1 MSTDRKKLLR
11 TALLGSTA
19 TLAGGAAIGA
29 GSDAFAQGAQGE
41 EQIFVTGSRI
51 PRQDLVAN
59 SPVAVVGAE
68 EIALTGNV
76 QVENL
81 LNDLP
86 QVVPGLTTVNNN
98 PGGIG
103 STVDL
108 RGIGVNRTLVL
119 VNGRRWLPA
128 GLAGFTDIQTIP
140 TGMVE
145 RIEIVTGGAS
155 AVYGS
160 DAIAGVINFILK
172 DDFEG
177 LTANAQYDIHSKG
190 DGERIYVDATMGSNF
205 ADGRGNVM
213 INVSWF
219 KQNPIF
225 QGDRTFSQ
233 IPCGTFS
240 RFVSQTTAADVGDG
254 SIFPAAPTTPAIGSE
269 GALCGWFDF
278 AGTGQNNLIAF
289 GSSRQPQG
297 RILGARGGGFTSSLI
312 FNNNGTLA
320 GSGAA
325 GPGNSPF
332 GSGQT
337 ICPSAELTGGGFL
350 CSYNYSPPNYLQLP
364 LTRTT
369 MNLVGHYD
377 INDDVEFFMDAS
389 FVNLDYGTRL
399 APVPATTRVN
409 LNTSN
414 PFFEGIQIVSTSTGN
429 PNGVDLVNQLANA
442 ACSRFKDA
450 NNQGNPT
457 VNCGTWTT
465 STPSGFFSAF
475 TGSEAR
481 AWIFA
486 NNSGNMPF
494 RVSKRLIEVGAR
506 DNPQDR
512 DLYQFTVGFR
522 GEFANG
528 WSWETYYQYA
538 KFRWTNSVRN
548 DVHKLRFK
556 QALDSRRTVTGTSN
570 GIPTSFANDTRCN
583 IPTGQD
589 PFATALSGPC
599 VPLDFFGLNSVTP
612 AQVNYIKTDATK
624 NTEFEREMFGFNLAG
639 TIVEL
644 PAGPL
649 GFAVGVEARRESG
662 RFSPDDTFAQGNTL
676 GFNAVQPTVGRIN
689 VWEVYGEALV
699 PLVSDTTLIK
709 YLAIEG
715 GFRWSKYSTVG
726 TIFTWKLGGEWRP
739 FDDLKVRGLFQRAVR
754 APNISELFAGT
765 AQGFPGYTD
774 PCRGTLVGSSTSVS
788 ACEVWTAGVWTP
800 AFVQQDSQVQ
810 AAFLSNPNLIE
821 ETSNTWS
828 VGGVFTP
835 HQIPNLEII
844 VDYYSITLKNGIA
857 LQFGGTAAVIA
868 GCFDALVASPT
879 AGTLATTIECQ
890 RAPRDGP
897 TGQLGISDPVLN
909 IVGNLSKIF
918 TRGIDVSLRYNFDL
932 EDAIGVPG
940 TITFES
946 LFTHVF
952 TSSIQALP
960 GGPIGDCAGLHS
972 CGGITGFGAVPDD
985 KVAARATYRNG
996 AYAVSFRWTA
1006 VGSLGN
1012 PYAASYPQQQGI
1024 GWTHVLDF
1032 TFSWDI
1038 NDTVSVILG
1047 VDNIL
1052 NSRPPFLGLF
1062 LGIEDNTDPSTF
1074 NSQLLGPRL
1083 FGRVTAN
1090 F

>member
-1 MSTDRKKLLR
+1 VSTDRKKLLR

-19 TLAGGAAIGA
+19 TLAGGAALTA
-29 GSDAFAQGAQGE
+29 GGDAFAQGAQGE
-41 EQIFVTGSRI
+41 EQVFVTGSRI

-86 QVVPGLTTVNNN
+86 QVVPGLTSVNNN

-140 TGMVE
+140 TGMIE
-145 RIEIVTGGAS
+145 RIEVMTGGAS
-155 AVYGS
+155 ATYGS

-177 LTANAQYDIHSKG
+177 LTANAQYDIFSHG

-225 QGDRTFSQ
+225 QGDRAFSQ
-233 IPCGTFS
+233 APCI
-240 RFVSQTTAADVGDG
+240 TAATFFG
-254 SIFPAAPTTPAIGSE
+254 TTSATVTTSPIPGSE
-269 GALCGWFDF
+269 GALCGWFDPS
-278 AGTGQNNLIAF
+278 GPNHNNLVAF

-297 RILGARGGGFTSSLI
+297 RIIGGRFTSAGAATSTLV
-312 FNNNGTLA
+312 FNNNGTFA
-320 GSGAA
+320 GS
-325 GPGNSPF
+325 PNPS
-332 GSGQT
+332 T
-337 ICPSAELTGGGFL
+337 CPTAELTGGGPI
-350 CSYNYSPPNYLQLP
+350 CSYNYAPPNYLQLP
-364 LTRTT
+364 VTRTT
-369 MNLVGHYD
+369 MNLTGHYD
-377 INDDVEFFMDAS
+377 INDDIQFFMEAS
-389 FVNLDYGTRL
+389 FVNIDYGTRL

-409 LNTSN
+409 LNTTN
-414 PFFEGIQIVSTSTGN
+414 PFFNGITAGDGSNAAGTQI
-429 PNGVDLVNQLANA
+429 VDLVNALANA
-442 ACSRFKDA
+442 ACTRFKDP
-450 NNQGNPT
+450 QGTSGSPGFS
-457 VNCGTWTT
+457 CGT
-465 STPSGFFSAF
+465 F
-475 TGSEAR
+475 TGTAPGSTFVPFQGTDAR
-481 AWIFA
+481 EWIR
-486 NNSGNMPF
+486 NNNNGNMPF
-494 RVSKRLIEVGAR
+494 RVSKRMIEVGAR
-506 DNPQDR
+506 ANPQDR

-522 GEFANG
+522 GAFANG
-528 WSWETYYQYA
+528 WNWETFYQYA

-548 DVHKLRFK
+548 DVQSNRFK
-556 QALDSRRTVTGTSN
+556 QALDIRRDRDGGGNPINGT
-570 GIPTSFANDTRCN
+570 THCN
-583 IPTGQD
+583 IPAGQD
-589 PFATALSGPC
+589 PFATAASGPC
-599 VPLDFFGLNSVTP
+599 VPMNFFGLNSITP
-612 AQVNYIKTDATK
+612 DVVHYIKTDAVK
-624 NTEFEREMFGFNLAG
+624 ETEFEREMFGFNLNG
-639 TIVEL
+639 TVVEL

-649 GFAVGVEARRESG
+649 GFAVGVEGRRESG
-662 RFSPDDTFAQGNTL
+662 RFAPDDTFAQGTTL
-676 GFNAVQPTVGRIN
+676 GFNATNPTVGRIN
-689 VWEVYGEALV
+689 VWEVYGETLV
-699 PLVSDTTLIK
+699 PLISDTTLIK

-726 TIFTWKLGGEWRP
+726 TVFTWKLGGEYRP
-739 FDDLKVRGLFQRAVR
+739 FDDLKIRGLFQRAVR

-774 PCRGTLVGSSTSVS
+774 PCNGTNVAKVGGNAAT
-788 ACEVWTAGVWTP
+788 ACTIWTNGVWS
-800 AFVQQDSQVQ
+800 AGFVQQDSQVQ

-835 HQIPNLEII
+835 HQIPNLELI

-857 LQFGGTAAVIA
+857 LQFGGTSSVIA
-868 GCFDALVASPT
+868 GCFAALLANPVAATLSTNTQCSRSP
-879 AGTLATTIECQ
+879 
-890 RAPRDGP
+890 RAAAS
-897 TGQLGISDPVLN
+897 GQLGTQDPVVN

-918 TRGIDVSLRYNFDL
+918 TRGIDITVRYNFDL

-940 TITFES
+940 TITFEG
-946 LFTHVF
+946 LYTHVF

-960 GGPIGDCAGLHS
+960 GGSTTDCAGFYA
-972 CGGITGFGAVPDD
+972 CGGITGFGAVPDN

-996 AYAVSFRWTA
+996 AYAVSFRWTMIGNLSNPYGQYY
-1006 VGSLGN
+1006 GSSGN
-1012 PYAASYPQQQGI
+1012 PYFIVQDTGAR
-1024 GWTHVLDF
+1024 HVLDF

-1038 NDTVSVILG
+1038 NDTVSLILG

-1052 NSRPPFLGLF
+1052 NSKPPFLGLNF
-1062 LGIEDNTDPSTF
+1062 GIEDNTDPSTF

-1083 FGRVTAN
+1083 FARVTLN
-1090 F
+1090 L